1 MRVLFLTH
9 SYPRTSGDAAGAFL
23 LHLAVALKAQDVD
36 VTVVAPAG
44 DHLPAHETLDGI
56 PVHRF
61 RYAPLRFQRLA
72 YTGQMAEEVSRSL
85 SAKIA
90 LLGFLGSG
98 FASSARLRRELHPSI
113 VHAHWWF
120 PGGLVGSWV
129 AGLAGIPLI
138 TTMHGTDVRLAMGN
152 GLART
157 LFRRILS
164 NSAAVTTVSSW
175 LAGQV
180 KTMAPASNPIVSP
193 MPVATHLFSP
203 GGPHHPKRL
212 LFVGRLNAQKGIAL
226 LLDAVAAMREP
237 ADLDVIGDGAD
248 RDALRSQAEA
258 LGIAAR
264 VHWHGALPQP
274 RLVDFYRGATA
285 LVVPSRDEGFGL
297 VAVEAQLCETP
308 VVAFASGGLADT
320 IEDGVTGYLV
330 PPSDPAMLALALDT
344 VISSDKRHEIGKA
357 GRQSALARFAPESV
371 ARRYR
376 TLYDSVLE
384 GGRTPDARER
394 GSQRSSG

>member
-23 LHLAVALKAQDVD
+23 LHLAAALKAQDVD

-44 DHLPAHETLDGI
+44 EDLPAHEILDGV

-61 RYAPLRFQRLA
+61 RYAPRRFQRLA

-85 SAKIA
+85 SAKFA

-98 FASSARLRRELHPSI
+98 FASGARVRREFEPSL

-120 PGGLVGSWV
+120 PGGLVGSLV
-129 AGLAGIPLI
+129 ASLAGIPLI

-157 LFRRILS
+157 LLRHVLAQSR
-164 NSAAVTTVSSW
+164 AVTTVSSW
-175 LAGQV
+175 LASQV
-180 KTMAPASNPIVSP
+180 KTMAPASDPIVSP

-203 GGPHHPKRL
+203 GGTRHARRF
-212 LFVGRLNAQKGIAL
+212 LFVGRLNEQKGVAVLLEAL
-226 LLDAVAAMREP
+226 AAMREP
-237 ADLDVIGDGAD
+237 AELDVVGDGAD
-248 RDALRSQAEA
+248 RDALVASAQA
-258 LGIAAR
+258 LGLGAR
-264 VHWHGALPQP
+264 VHWHGAVPQP
-274 RLVDFYRGATA
+274 RLVDYYRTATA
-285 LVVPSRDEGFGL
+285 LVVPSREEGFGL

-320 IEDGVTGYLV
+320 IEDGATGFLV
-330 PPSDPAMLALALDT
+330 PPGNSGTLALTLDN
-344 VISSDKRHEIGKA
+344 VVSFESRHAIGKA

-376 TLYDSVLE
+376 TLYESVLQ
-384 GGRTPDARER
+384 GPVSA
-394 GSQRSSG
+394 

>member
-23 LHLAVALKAQDVD
+23 LHLAAALKTQDVD

-44 DHLPAHETLDGI
+44 DHLPSYEVLDGI

-61 RYAPLRFQRLA
+61 RYAPRRFQRLA
-72 YTGQMAEEVSRSL
+72 YTGQMAEEVRRSL

-98 FASSARLRRELHPSI
+98 FASGARIRRDTKPAL

-120 PGGLVGSWV
+120 PSGLLGSWV
-129 AGLAGIPLI
+129 SGFAGIPLI
-138 TTMHGTDVRLAMGN
+138 TTMHGTDVRLAAGN

-157 LFRRILS
+157 LLRRVLS
-164 NSAAVTTVSSW
+164 NSRAVTTVSSW

-180 KTMAPASNPIVSP
+180 KSMAPASNPIVSP
-193 MPVATHLFSP
+193 MPVATHLFTP
-203 GGPHHPKRL
+203 GGTRHGKRL
-212 LFVGRLNAQKGIAL
+212 LFVGRLNAQKGIGQ
-226 LLDAVAAMREP
+226 LLDALRAMRQRVE
-237 ADLDVIGDGAD
+237 LDVIGAGTDQD
-248 RDALRSQAEA
+248 ELVRQASA
-258 LGIAAR
+258 LGIAER

-274 RLVDFYRGATA
+274 RLLDFYRSATA
-285 LVVPSRDEGFGL
+285 VVVPSKEEGLGL

-308 VVAFASGGLADT
+308 VVAFASGGLPDIIAHRS
-320 IEDGVTGYLV
+320 TGYLV
-330 PPSDPAMLALALDT
+330 APDDVAALAGTLDEAVT
-344 VISSDKRHEIGKA
+344 SEARHEIGRA
-357 GRQSALARFAPESV
+357 GRQSALARFAPDSV

-376 TLYDSVLE
+376 KLYDSVLN
-384 GGRTPDARER
+384 GSVDADSR
-394 GSQRSSG
+394 GQST

>member
-9 SYPRTSGDAAGAFL
+9 SYPRTSGDAAGSFL
-23 LHLAVALKAQDVD
+23 LHLAVALKHQDVD

-44 DHLPAHETLDGI
+44 DHLPADEVLDGI

-61 RYAPLRFQRLA
+61 RYAPRRFQRLA
-72 YTGQMAEEVSRSL
+72 YTGQMAEEVKRSL

-90 LLGFLGSG
+90 LVGFLGSG
-98 FASSARLRRELHPSI
+98 FASGARVRREFDPSL

-129 AGLAGIPLI
+129 SGLAGIPLV

-152 GLART
+152 SLARRV
-157 LFRRILS
+157 LRRIVA
-164 NSAAVTTVSSW
+164 NSSAVTTVSSW

-180 KTMAPASNPIVSP
+180 RTMAPASDPIVSP
-193 MPVATHLFSP
+193 MPVATHLFTP
-203 GGPHHPKRL
+203 GGPRHAKRL
-212 LFVGRLNAQKGIAL
+212 LFVGRLNVQKGIAL
-226 LLDAVAAMREP
+226 LLDALAKTRQAAE
-237 ADLDVIGDGAD
+237 LDVVGDGPD
-248 RDALRSQAEA
+248 RDALREQAEA
-258 LGIAAR
+258 LGIGAR

-274 RLVDFYRGATA
+274 RLLDFYRGATA
-285 LVVPSRDEGFGL
+285 LVVPSREEGFGL

-320 IEDGVTGYLV
+320 IEHGITGYLV
-330 PPSDPAMLALALDT
+330 PPGEAAALAVALDN
-344 VISSDKRHEIGKA
+344 VLASEARHEIGKA
-357 GRQSALARFAPESV
+357 GRQSALARFAPDSV

-376 TLYDSVLE
+376 KLYDSVLN
-384 GGRTPDARER
+384 GSKDA
-394 GSQRSSG
+394 

>member
-23 LHLAVALKAQDVD
+23 LHLASALKDQDVD

-44 DHLPAHETLDGI
+44 DHLPADEVLDGI

-61 RYAPLRFQRLA
+61 RYAPRRFQRLA
-72 YTGQMAEEVSRSL
+72 YTGQMAEEVKRSL
-85 SAKIA
+85 AAKFA

-98 FASSARLRRELHPSI
+98 FASAARVRRDFEPAL

-129 AGLAGIPLI
+129 SGLAGIPLI

-152 GLART
+152 GLARG
-157 LFRRILS
+157 LLRRVLA
-164 NSAAVTTVSSW
+164 NSRAVTTVSSW
-175 LAGQV
+175 LATQV
-180 KTMAPASNPIVSP
+180 KTMAPDSDPIVSP
-193 MPVATHLFSP
+193 MPVATHLFTP
-203 GGPHHPKRL
+203 GGQRHADRL
-212 LFVGRLNAQKGIAL
+212 LFVGRLNAQKGLAVL
-226 LLDAVAAMREP
+226 LEAIAAMRHFVE
-237 ADLDVIGDGAD
+237 LDVIGDGTD
-248 RDALRSQAEA
+248 REA
-258 LGIAAR
+258 LVAQAAR
-264 VHWHGALPQP
+264 LGLGERIQWHGALPQP
-274 RLVDFYRGATA
+274 RLIAFYRAATA
-285 LVVPSRDEGFGL
+285 VVVPSREEGFGL

-320 IEDGVTGYLV
+320 IEDGVSGYLV
-330 PPSDPAMLALALDT
+330 RPGDGAALAAVLDS
-344 VISSDKRHEIGKA
+344 VVVSERRHETGKA

-376 TLYDSVLE
+376 MLYDTVL
-384 GGRTPDARER
+384 TDA
-394 GSQRSSG
+394 

>member
-9 SYPRTSGDAAGAFL
+9 SYPRSSGDAAGAFL
-23 LHLAVALKAQDVD
+23 LHLASALKAQDVD

-44 DHLPAHETLDGI
+44 DHLPADEVLDGI

-61 RYAPLRFQRLA
+61 RYAPRRFERLA
-72 YTGQMAEEVSRSL
+72 YTGQMAEEVKRSL
-85 SAKIA
+85 TAKFA

-98 FASSARLRRELHPSI
+98 FASGARVRREFEPEI

-129 AGLAGIPLI
+129 SGLADIPLV

-152 GLART
+152 GLARS
-157 LFRRILS
+157 LLRRVLS
-164 NSAAVTTVSSW
+164 NSRAVTTVSSW

-180 KTMAPASNPIVSP
+180 KAMAPESDPIVSP

-203 GGPHHPKRL
+203 GGQRHDRRL

-226 LLDAVAAMREP
+226 LLDAVAAMRTP
-237 ADLDVIGDGAD
+237 VDLDVVGDGTD
-248 RDALRSQAEA
+248 RDALVAQADR
-258 LGIAAR
+258 LGLSSRI
-264 VHWHGALPQP
+264 HWHGALPQP
-274 RLVDFYRGATA
+274 RLLEFYRGATA
-285 LVVPSRDEGFGL
+285 VVVPSQGEGFGL
-297 VAVEAQLCETP
+297 VAVEAQLCEAP

-320 IEDGVTGYLV
+320 IEDGSTGYLV
-330 PPSDPAMLALALDT
+330 PPGDASSLAAVLDA
-344 VISSDKRHEIGKA
+344 VVASEARHDIGKT

-376 TLYDSVLE
+376 KLYDTVLQDGN
-384 GGRTPDARER
+384 GGA
-394 GSQRSSG
+394 